1 VRAFGADWAWG
12 KLRRAGAIV
21 GSEEGQQL
29 ARSVNRHLPE
39 LRTHDRFGHRID
51 QVEFHPAYHELMRLI
66 FSTETHSLAWTDEGR
81 TGAHVARAA
90 LSYLWNQGE
99 NGVCCPMGM
108 TFASIAALRNNQGM
122 VRGDERRSSRPPI
135 PIRQGSTVANNGS
148 TRDRCRRRRTTTAPS
163 RSTPC
168 TWNTDLAMSNPTT
181 TCPIALLP
189 VHPSQLT
196 LLPGGRAVHGIISRN
211 EVPSRRYGTFD
222 LLSTT
227 PPGGRGDG

>member
-1 VRAFGADWAWG
+1 VDWAWE

-29 ARSVNRHLPE
+29 APSANRHLPE

-81 TGAHVARAA
+81 PGAHVARAA

-108 TFASIAALRNNQGM
+108 TFASIAALRNNQGHACE
-122 VRGDERRSSRPPI
+122 VAREDPLAHLCRSDRARPSRTTAAPATAADGAEPPPHRRDQRRAPGTPTWLCPTRPQPVPSLSSPFIRRSSRCSLGGEP
-135 PIRQGSTVANNGS
+135 STAS
-148 TRDRCRRRRTTTAPS
+148 
-163 RSTPC
+163 
-168 TWNTDLAMSNPTT
+168 
-181 TCPIALLP
+181 
-189 VHPSQLT
+189 
-196 LLPGGRAVHGIISRN
+196 
-211 EVPSRRYGTFD
+211 
-222 LLSTT
+222 
-227 PPGGRGDG
+227 